1 MTRVL
6 IQRQGGYPETTEAE
20 GGVLQSQTEG
30 AWTPRIRE
38 KQGQLDVGCVL
49 LHRETV
55 VSGTLRT
62 QTARDRIQGCRMLIC
77 EP

>member
-30 AWTPRIRE
+30 AWTPQD
-38 KQGQLDVGCVL
+38 QG
-49 LHRETV
+49 EA
-55 VSGTLRT
+55 GT
-62 QTARDRIQGCRMLIC
+62 A
-77 EP
+77 